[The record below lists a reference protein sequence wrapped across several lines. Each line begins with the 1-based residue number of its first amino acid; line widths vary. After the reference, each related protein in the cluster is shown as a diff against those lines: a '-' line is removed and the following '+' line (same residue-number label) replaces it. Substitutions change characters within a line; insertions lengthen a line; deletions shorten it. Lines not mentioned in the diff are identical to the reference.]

1 VRVSAIAFLFLP
13 TLPATL
19 STVFYTRAHYTMNH
33 RPSRSFTLRLSVL
46 ILGCLPLL
54 IVGCAG
60 SLPTTPIQEAS
71 IGAVFLEPVSDS
83 SFQASH
89 PIKLSETTVG
99 DVLRGIHTKEKSGLL
114 LLLGKAAKSTNLND
128 IRTFSEDEI
137 AFLTPHITAALTQA
151 NPTQRVGFRIYSTS
165 HLAPSA
171 KATQQRETTAGY
183 LFADGLSLHVTL
195 TQYRHYPGK
204 RPTASQKEPR
214 PLPDTDGLR
223 DREVTFLPEGA
234 VRSDVYDRSS
244 WIGKSE
250 DRSLAIDYQLLAR
263 LLTPPPPPVPVLPP
277 VPVVTA
283 PPPPAQA
290 VPPQAPPVVKQD
302 TELQAF
308 KEEMKALRKKVDDQE
323 AELQRLKNPPLK
335 KKPTP

>member
-1 VRVSAIAFLFLP
+1 M
-13 TLPATL
+13 L
-19 STVFYTRAHYTMNH
+19 SIVI
-33 RPSRSFTLRLSVL
+33 LS
-46 ILGCLPLL
+46 CLALL

-60 SLPTTPIQEAS
+60 SHPTIPIQETS
-71 IGAVFLEPVSDS
+71 IGSVFLEPVSDS

-99 DVLRGIHTKEKSGLL
+99 DVLRGIHTKEKAGFL

-137 AFLTPHITAALTQA
+137 AFLTPHVTAALAQA
-151 NPTQRVGFRIYSTS
+151 NSTQRVGFRVHSTS
-165 HLAPSA
+165 YITSSA
-171 KATQQRETTAGY
+171 KAAQQRETTAGY
-183 LFADGLSLHVTL
+183 LFADGLSLHIVL

-204 RPTASQKEPR
+204 RSTASQKEPR
-214 PLPDTDGLR
+214 PLPDADGLR

-263 LLTPPPPPVPVLPP
+263 LLTPPPPPTPP
-277 VPVVTA
+277 PQSVPVVTA
-283 PPPPAQA
+283 
-290 VPPQAPPVVKQD
+290 PPQAPPVVKQD

-308 KEEMKALRKKVDDQE
+308 KEEMKALRKKVDEQE

>member
-1 VRVSAIAFLFLP
+1 MIH
-13 TLPATL
+13 T
-19 STVFYTRAHYTMNH
+19 
-33 RPSRSFTLRLSVL
+33 PSPSFTLRLSVL
-46 ILGCLPLL
+46 ILGGLFLL

-60 SLPTTPIQEAS
+60 SRPTTPIQETPLGS
-71 IGAVFLEPVSDS
+71 VFLEPVSDS

-89 PIKLSETTVG
+89 PIKLSETTVA
-99 DVLRGIHTKEKSGLL
+99 DVLRGIHTKEKAGFL

-128 IRTFSEDEI
+128 IRTFSEDDI
-137 AFLTPHITAALTQA
+137 AFLTPHITAALVQA
-151 NPTQRVGFRIYSTS
+151 NSAQRVGFRIYSTPYI
-165 HLAPSA
+165 APSA
-171 KATQQRETTAGY
+171 KTAPQRETTAGY
-183 LFADGLSLHVTL
+183 LFADGLSLHVIL

-204 RPTASQKEPR
+204 RSTASQKEPR

-263 LLTPPPPPVPVLPP
+263 LLTPPPPPVPAPQPAPVVMAPP
-277 VPVVTA
+277 SPPQTIPPPVVT
-283 PPPPAQA
+283 
-290 VPPQAPPVVKQD
+290 QD

-308 KEEMKALRKKVDDQE
+308 KEEMRALRKKVDEQDT
-323 AELQRLKNPPLK
+323 ELQRLKNPPLK

>member
-1 VRVSAIAFLFLP
+1 MAFLFLP

-19 STVFYTRAHYTMNH
+19 RIGFHTRAHDTMNH
-33 RPSRSFTLRLSVL
+33 TPSRSLSLRLRVL
-46 ILGCLPLL
+46 LLGCIPLL
-54 IVGCAG
+54 IAGCAG
-60 SLPTTPIQEAS
+60 SRPTTSIQETS
-71 IGAVFLEPVSDS
+71 IGSVFLESVSDS

-137 AFLTPHITAALTQA
+137 AFLTPHITAALAQA
-151 NPTQRVGFRIYSTS
+151 TATQRVGFRIYSTPY
-165 HLAPSA
+165 LAPSA
-171 KATQQRETTAGY
+171 KTAPQRETTAGY
-183 LFADGLSLHVTL
+183 LFADGLSLHVIL

-263 LLTPPPPPVPVLPP
+263 LLTPPPPPVPAPQP
-277 VPVVTA
+277 APIVTA
-283 PPPPAQA
+283 PPP
-290 VPPQAPPVVKQD
+290 PPQAPPVVKQD

-308 KEEMKALRKKVDDQE
+308 KEEMKALRKKVDEQE

-335 KKPTP
+335 KKPAP

>member
-1 VRVSAIAFLFLP
+1 
-13 TLPATL
+13 
-19 STVFYTRAHYTMNH
+19 MNH
-33 RPSRSFTLRLSVL
+33 TLLPSFTLRLSVL

-54 IVGCAG
+54 IAGCAG
-60 SLPTTPIQEAS
+60 SRPTTPIHEAPLGS
-71 IGAVFLEPVSDS
+71 VFLEPVSDS

-99 DVLRGIHTKEKSGLL
+99 DVLRGIHTKEKAGFL

-128 IRTFSEDEI
+128 IRTFSEDDI
-137 AFLTPHITAALTQA
+137 AFLTPHLTAALAQA
-151 NPTQRVGFRIYSTS
+151 SSAQRVGFRIYSTPYI
-165 HLAPSA
+165 APTA
-171 KATQQRETTAGY
+171 KTAPQRATTAGY
-183 LFADGLSLHVTL
+183 LFADGLSLHVSL

-204 RPTASQKEPR
+204 RSTASQKEPR

-234 VRSDVYDRSS
+234 VRSDLYDRSS

-263 LLTPPPPPVPVLPP
+263 LLTPPPPPVPAPQP
-277 VPVVTA
+277 VQAVTV
-283 PPPPAQA
+283 PPPPP
-290 VPPQAPPVVKQD
+290 PPQTPPVVKQD

-308 KEEMKALRKKVDDQE
+308 KEEMKALRKKVDEQE
-323 AELQRLKNPPLK
+323 SELQRLKNPPLK
-335 KKPTP
+335 KRSTP

>member
-1 VRVSAIAFLFLP
+1 MSL
-13 TLPATL
+13 
-19 STVFYTRAHYTMNH
+19 
-33 RPSRSFTLRLSVL
+33 L
-46 ILGCLPLL
+46 ILGCLPLVL
-54 IVGCAG
+54 IGCAG
-60 SLPTTPIQEAS
+60 SRPVTTIHEAPLGS
-71 IGAVFLEPVSDS
+71 VFLEPVSDS

-99 DVLRGIHTKEKSGLL
+99 DVLRGIHTKEKSGFL

-137 AFLTPHITAALTQA
+137 AFLTPHITAALYQA
-151 NPTQRVGFRIYSTS
+151 TSAQRVGFRVYSTAFI
-165 HLAPSA
+165 APSA
-171 KATQQRETTAGY
+171 KATPQRETTAGY
-183 LFADGLSLHVTL
+183 LFADGLSLHITL

-204 RPTASQKEPR
+204 RSTASQKEPR
-214 PLPDTDGLR
+214 PLPDADGLR

-263 LLTPPPPPVPVLPP
+263 LLTPPPSPVPAPQP

-283 PPPPAQA
+283 PPPPQA
-290 VPPQAPPVVKQD
+290 IPPQAPPVVKQD

-308 KEEMKALRKKVDDQE
+308 KEEMKALRKKVDEQE

-335 KKPTP
+335 KKSTP

>member
-1 VRVSAIAFLFLP
+1 
-13 TLPATL
+13 
-19 STVFYTRAHYTMNH
+19 MNH
-33 RPSRSFTLRLSVL
+33 SRGPSFTLLLSLL
-46 ILGCLPLL
+46 ILVCVSLL
-54 IVGCAG
+54 VVGCAG
-60 SLPTTPIQEAS
+60 SHPATTIHEAPLGS
-71 IGAVFLEPVSDS
+71 VFLEQVSDS

-89 PIKLSETTVG
+89 PIKLSETTVA

-128 IRTFSEDEI
+128 IRTFSEDDI
-137 AFLTPHITAALTQA
+137 AFLAPHITAALTQA
-151 NPTQRVGFRIYSTS
+151 SSNQRVGFRIYASSFVTPSTKG
-165 HLAPSA
+165 A
-171 KATQQRETTAGY
+171 QQRETTAGY
-183 LFADGLSLHVTL
+183 LFADGLSLHVVL

-204 RPTASQKEPR
+204 RSTASQKEPR

-263 LLTPPPPPVPVLPP
+263 LLTPPPPPVPAPQSTS
-277 VPVVTA
+277 VVTA
-283 PPPPAQA
+283 PPPPLQA
-290 VPPQAPPVVKQD
+290 VSPQVPPVVKQD

-308 KEEMKALRKKVDDQE
+308 KEEMKALRKKVDEQE
-323 AELQRLKNPPLK
+323 AELQRLKNPPVK
-335 KKPTP
+335 KKQTP

>member
-1 VRVSAIAFLFLP
+1 
-13 TLPATL
+13 
-19 STVFYTRAHYTMNH
+19 M
-33 RPSRSFTLRLSVL
+33 L
-46 ILGCLPLL
+46 ILVCLPLL
-54 IVGCAG
+54 LVGCAG
-60 SLPTTPIQEAS
+60 SPPTIPIHEAALGS
-71 IGAVFLEPVSDS
+71 VFLEPVSDG

-89 PIKLSETTVG
+89 PIRLSETTVA
-99 DVLRGIHTKEKSGLL
+99 DVLRGIHTKEKSGFL

-128 IRTFSEDEI
+128 IRTFSEDDI
-137 AFLTPHITAALTQA
+137 AFLAPHMAAALTQA
-151 NPTQRVGFRIYSTS
+151 NPTQRVGFRLYSTA
-165 HLAPSA
+165 LIAPSA

-183 LFADGLSLHVTL
+183 LFADGLSLHITL

-204 RPTASQKEPR
+204 RSTANQKEPR

-223 DREVTFLPEGA
+223 DRELTFLPEEA
-234 VRSDVYDRSS
+234 VRSDIYDRSS

-263 LLTPPPPPVPVLPP
+263 LLTPSPPPVPAPQP
-277 VPVVTA
+277 VPVITTA
-283 PPPPAQA
+283 PPPPSQA
-290 VPPQAPPVVKQD
+290 TLPQAPPVVKQD

-308 KEEMKALRKKVDDQE
+308 KEEMKALRKKVDEQE

>member
-1 VRVSAIAFLFLP
+1 MTHTS
-13 TLPATL
+13 
-19 STVFYTRAHYTMNH
+19 
-33 RPSRSFTLRLSVL
+33 SRSFTLKLSAL

-54 IVGCAG
+54 MAGCAG
-60 SLPTTPIQEAS
+60 SHPTTPIHETPLGS
-71 IGAVFLEPVSDS
+71 VFLESVSDS

-99 DVLRGIHTKEKSGLL
+99 DVLRGIHTKEKAGFL

-137 AFLTPHITAALTQA
+137 AFLAPHMTAALAQA
-151 NPTQRVGFRIYSTS
+151 SSAQRVGFRVYSTPYI
-165 HLAPSA
+165 APSA
-171 KATQQRETTAGY
+171 TTPQQRATTSGY
-183 LFADGLSLHVTL
+183 VFADGLSLHILL

-204 RPTASQKEPR
+204 RSTASQKEPR

-263 LLTPPPPPVPVLPP
+263 LLTPPPPPTPAPQQ

-283 PPPPAQA
+283 PPP
-290 VPPQAPPVVKQD
+290 PPQAPPVVKQD

-308 KEEMKALRKKVDDQE
+308 KEEMKALRKKVDEQE